1 MQRVSISTASSMNV
15 QDESLSTTG
24 SMDVQGVCISFTY
37 VKFLKCQTLCH
48 PVSPVPDENAT
59 AGTSPI
65 LKKGDPIRCQS
76 LIPDSRM
83 RMPTTFAS
91 MLMPSYGS

>member
-1 MQRVSISTASSMNV
+1 MCRVYV
-15 QDESLSTTG
+15 FL
-24 SMDVQGVCISFTY
+24 FTY

-65 LKKGDPIRCQS
+65 LKKGDPIWCQI